1 MTLTST
7 ESVVGENEVFSGSS
21 AGSGAIQLDREL
33 QVLVVLYRVKWYN
46 RSMKVKTSVTL
57 SEELLAAIDQQ
68 TLTKN
73 RSVLIEEA
81 TWNYLRSRRR
91 KEREKRELERINKNV
106 DVLNN
111 EALDVIDFQDIE

>member
-1 MTLTST
+1 
-7 ESVVGENEVFSGSS
+7 
-21 AGSGAIQLDREL
+21 
-33 QVLVVLYRVKWYN
+33 
-46 RSMKVKTSVTL
+46 MKVKTSVTL

-91 KEREKRELERINKNV
+91 KEREKRELDRINKNA

>member
-1 MTLTST
+1 
-7 ESVVGENEVFSGSS
+7 
-21 AGSGAIQLDREL
+21 
-33 QVLVVLYRVKWYN
+33 
-46 RSMKVKTSVTL
+46 MKVKTSVTL

-91 KEREKRELERINKNV
+91 KEREKRELDRINKNA
-106 DVLNN
+106 DVLNS

>member
-1 MTLTST
+1 M
-7 ESVVGENEVFSGSS
+7 
-21 AGSGAIQLDREL
+21 DKEL
-33 QVLVVLYRVKWYN
+33 QVLVVVYRVKWYN

-68 TLTKN
+68 SHTKN
-73 RSVLIEEA
+73 RSVFIEEA

-91 KEREKRELERINKNV
+91 KEREKRELERINKNA